1 MFMGKHLNS
10 IDPKNRMIIPSKFRN
25 ELGDRCILTMGK
37 DKCLYIYPL
46 SEWENVTK
54 DLSVHPTSDENSRQL
69 VRRYF
74 ANAVECEFD
83 KQGRIVIPQ
92 NLRDYAGIERDLVT
106 NGLSNIIE
114 VWSKAEFDKIE
125 NGI

>member
-1 MFMGKHLNS
+1 MFMGKYQNS
-10 IDPKNRMIIPSKFRN
+10 IDAKSRMIIPSKFRD
-25 ELGDRCILTMGK
+25 ELGYRCILTVGK
-37 DKCLYIYPL
+37 NKCLYIYPV

-54 DLSVHPTSDENSRQL
+54 DLFVHPTSDDSQVQL

-74 ANAVECEFD
+74 SNASECEID
-83 KQGRIVIPQ
+83 KQGRIIIPQ
-92 NLRDYAGIERDLVT
+92 ELRDYAGIEKELVT

-114 VWSKAEFDKIE
+114 VWSKSEFDKIE